1 MICRVRTPFA
11 FVIAVA
17 TSLAAASLPVS
28 AAELPQVL
36 ISKTNKVPAC
46 ATPGRLMAFLTNRN
60 HNVDERFSTI
70 AADYMRIGDELKMR
84 WDIAF
89 FQMMLETGNL
99 SFKGDVSASQNNFA
113 GLGATGHHVH
123 GESFPDVATGVK
135 AHLQHLLL
143 YAGVHLDNPVAE
155 RTRKVQEWGI
165 LTSWQKSISGPITYD
180 ELAHQWAPGSRRY
193 GREIASL
200 AETFYGSP
208 CRSPDPNPELL
219 ALAKP
224 GHAPEKTKTDDADP
238 KVAMADPV
246 TADSSDVPTT
256 KLSGADLARRAVEEA
271 RKSGS
276 FVRSSLGAESLI
288 PPAESA
294 QDVAVGEPAPK
305 EDQPVKII
313 NAAVEP
319 LDSSG
324 TTADGSASTQNQKKA
339 AVKKV
344 QTAALGAGTKSS
356 VLPGITAKSTM
367 TISPGARPA
376 CKVWTASYG
385 GGHSVIIKA
394 RADRQDNYTVLDVN
408 EASAKRETAAYI
420 AAYAKGG
427 HAIGEFN
434 NPSKAL
440 DKAFELCPEG

>member
-1 MICRVRTPFA
+1 
-11 FVIAVA
+11 
-17 TSLAAASLPVS
+17 
-28 AAELPQVL
+28 
-36 ISKTNKVPAC
+36 
-46 ATPGRLMAFLTNRN
+46 MAFLTNRN

-70 AADYMRIGDELKMR
+70 AADYMRIGDDLKMR

-113 GLGATGHHVH
+113 GLGATGNHVH

-155 RTRKVQEWGI
+155 RTRKVQQWGI

-180 ELAHQWAPGSRRY
+180 QLARQWAPGSRRY

-200 AETFYGSP
+200 AETFYGGP

-224 GHAPEKTKTDDADP
+224 SHAPEKTKADDADP
-238 KVAMADPV
+238 KVAMAD
-246 TADSSDVPTT
+246 TESADSSDAPTT

-288 PPAESA
+288 PASADSA

-305 EDQPVKII
+305 KDQAVKII

-319 LDSSG
+319 LDTSG
-324 TTADGSASTQNQKKA
+324 TTTDGSASTQNQKKVA
-339 AVKKV
+339 GKKV

-367 TISPGARPA
+367 TISPGARPS

-408 EASAKRETAAYI
+408 EGSAKRETAAYI

-427 HAIGEFN
+427 QAIGEFS